1 MTKSKIWTKKKV
13 YNVFIFLILPYANHS
28 KIRSELHA
36 GKSTK
41 VWQSVIVS
49 HSLNPCSMRRVYITV
64 VNIFESCCDHRTP
77 GKLACQFFFCL
88 FAVRLPNT
96 RAKRCASVAA
106 TRRPFFP
113 RAAPNSRRSLHR
125 CWKYCRARGSRVT
138 RSVIKAENRIIKGQK
153 MSLCHCGPFP
163 I

>member
-13 YNVFIFLILPYANHS
+13 YNVFIFLIPPYANHS

-77 GKLACQFFFCL
+77 GKLACQVFSYPASGTIWITSFISLWIDPSATKHRCKPL
-88 FAVRLPNT
+88 MDIPRKQL
-96 RAKRCASVAA
+96 AKRLTSGIFHD
-106 TRRPFFP
+106 TFWIGF
-113 RAAPNSRRSLHR
+113 
-125 CWKYCRARGSRVT
+125 WWTGD
-138 RSVIKAENRIIKGQK
+138 IQMEN
-153 MSLCHCGPFP
+153 L
-163 I
+163 